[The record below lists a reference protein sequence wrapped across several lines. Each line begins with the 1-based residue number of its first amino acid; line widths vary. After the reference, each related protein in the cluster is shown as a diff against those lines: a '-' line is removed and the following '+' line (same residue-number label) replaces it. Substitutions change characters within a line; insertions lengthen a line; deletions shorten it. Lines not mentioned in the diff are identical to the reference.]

1 MSGGL
6 HARSGSI
13 KRTPSD
19 LSLSL
24 AAADLPP
31 PSAITA
37 ASTKDKSDAATAGIN
52 QKIGDLD
59 LDEPEDR
66 KRESDRAQE
75 AVANALSSL
84 ELGIPERISR
94 ANAKADGATTPIPV
108 ERTEGHSR
116 NSTDVEVEAQG
127 EATEGEQAG
136 AQVVTPWDVQGATV
150 EGKQVAIDYNKLID
164 QFGTKPISAELLARF
179 EKLTGHKPH
188 LLLRRGTFFSH
199 REFDQILDRY
209 EQKKPFYLYTGRGPS
224 SDSFHLGHMIPF
236 VFTQWLQKVFNV
248 PLVIQLTDDEK
259 FLFKPDLKLE
269 QCNGYAYQNARDVI
283 ACGFDKEKTFIFS
296 DLDYVGPSDST
307 LGAYPSLLRHLACLK
322 DCKIDI
328 PQRSDNIGK
337 WHFVAIQAT
346 PSFSNSFPQIFGT
359 KTDIP
364 CLIPCAIDQD
374 PYFRLTR
381 EAAQKL
387 RYKKPALIHAKFI
400 PSLLGAQSKM
410 SASVDSTSIFMTDTQ
425 KKIKD
430 KINKYAFSGGGAT
443 LEEHREKGGNP
454 DVDVAYQY
462 LTFFL
467 EDDEELAKIEQDYR
481 TGTLTTGDLKAK
493 TIVLIQQ
500 FVKDFQERKAA
511 VTDDVVKY
519 FMDPNR
525 TIVP

>member
-6 HARSGSI
+6 HARQNSI

-31 PSAITA
+31 PTAITR
-37 ASTKDKSDAATAGIN
+37 ASEADKADAQTQGLNN
-52 QKIGDLD
+52 QIGALD
-59 LDEPEDR
+59 LDEPEALAMADR

-75 AVANALSSL
+75 AVASALSSL
-84 ELGIPERISR
+84 ELGIPERVSR

-108 ERTEGHSR
+108 QRTEGHGRAESA
-116 NSTDVEVEAQG
+116 SFPAG
-127 EATEGEQAG
+127 EPAG
-136 AQVVTPWDVQGATV
+136 DQVVTPWDVQGAVV

-179 EKLTGHKPH
+179 ERLTGQKPH

-199 REFDQILDRY
+199 REFDLILDRY

-236 VFTQWLQKVFNV
+236 VFTKWLQGVFQV

-269 QCNGYAYQNARDVI
+269 QCNAFAYQNARDVI
-283 ACGFDKEKTFIFS
+283 ACGFIKEKTFIFS
-296 DLDYVGPSDST
+296 DLDYVGGAFYRNIVRISRLITARQSQQTFGFD
-307 LGAYPSLLRHLACLK
+307 LG
-322 DCKIDI
+322 
-328 PQRSDNIGK
+328 DNIGK
-337 WHFVAIQAT
+337 WHFVAVQAA

-381 EAAQKL
+381 EAATKL
-387 RYKKPALIHAKFI
+387 KYKKPALIHAKFI

-410 SASVDSTSIFMTDTQ
+410 SASIDSTSIFMTDTQ
-425 KKIKD
+425 KQIKD

-454 DVDVAYQY
+454 DVDVAFQY

-467 EDDEELAKIEQDYR
+467 EDDDELAAIDKAYR
-481 TGTLTTGDLKAK
+481 AGTLTTGDLKAK
-493 TIVLIQQ
+493 TITLIQA

-511 VTDDVVKY
+511 VTEDVVKS